1 MSLSGLK
8 KQFLTMEIED
18 LNRELMTKTDELN
31 AAIKRNSEVC
41 VPYSACKYMCKYWSH
56 TASYRFKLRTP
67 LTSWKTRMS
76 RSMH

>member
-1 MSLSGLK
+1 MSLMSIRESLLTREIEGLK
-8 KQFLTMEIED
+8 SK
-18 LNRELMTKTDELN
+18 LMTKTDELN
-31 AAIKRNSEVC
+31 EAIKSNSEVC
-41 VPYSACKYMCKYWSH
+41 MPYSACKYMCKYWSH